1 MEKNQEESQER
12 KGGGV
17 FRKLSRLIGSA
28 INTFESVSLI
38 VGVCSLAVLLI
49 LNFLARNFYKSI
61 YFAEEL
67 AEFLVI
73 FISFVGV
80 SYGVRRARHI
90 RMGAFLDMM
99 PPKMEKVFI
108 IFISAVS
115 AVVLFY
121 LSYLSYEY
129 LFHSM
134 NKGHETPALRLP
146 YWIFY
151 VIVPIGFF
159 MAAVQ
164 YVRTIIK
171 NIVEPGVWMSPEQ
184 QSEYDDEDM
193 GVQQ

>member
-1 MEKNQEESQER
+1 
-12 KGGGV
+12 
-17 FRKLSRLIGSA
+17 
-28 INTFESVSLI
+28 LI
-38 VGVCSLAVLLI
+38 VGVGSLAVLLI

-61 YFAEEL
+61 YFAEEI

-73 FISFVGV
+73 FVSFVGV

-108 IFISAVS
+108 IIISVVS

-129 LFHSM
+129 VFHSM

-151 VIVPIGFF
+151 VVVPIGFF

-171 NIVEPGVWMSPEQ
+171 NIVEPDVWMSPDQ

-193 GVQQ
+193 GEQL